1 MRRHI
6 IIIIPTPIRIIS
18 TILDSFPPDDVDD
31 LEIDLDILEKK
42 FRDDI
47 TFLYIYTILFIE
59 RDNTIIQQ
67 LELLQQSTY
76 FLIIRNSML

>member
-6 IIIIPTPIRIIS
+6 IIIIPAPIRIIS

-31 LEIDLDILEKK
+31 LEIDLDILEKE

-59 RDNTIIQQ
+59 RNNTMIQH
-67 LELLQQSTY
+67 L
-76 FLIIRNSML
+76 